1 MEPFGQVY
9 NSNVMN
15 SQDGTNRMVE
25 VVLEICAKSPQIK
38 KKTRRKHSRRK
49 CFCTDGIFLTLTLF
63 YLPLFCIY

>member
-25 VVLEICAKSPQIK
+25 VVLEICADPHRLK
-38 KKTRRKHSRRK
+38 KNT
-49 CFCTDGIFLTLTLF
+49 
-63 YLPLFCIY
+63 